1 MQLYKRS
8 CTIHTHVHKYST
20 TAKFTHT
27 HLHPSIIAQE
37 RYAEVGGI
45 GGDLERGVEGTLGGR
60 GSELDGE
67 RSVPVRLGGQHIW
80 TLKGVHLGQGWLGV
94 VNNTSVMT

>member
-1 MQLYKRS
+1 MH
-8 CTIHTHVHKYST
+8 HTHTYT
-20 TAKFTHT
+20 NTALPQNSHT
-27 HLHPSIIAQE
+27 CTYLHPSIIAQE

-80 TLKGVHLGQGWLGV
+80 TLKGVHLGQGW
-94 VNNTSVMT
+94 